1 MRNIKYNLGTPDH
14 YNSVNLKEHTV
25 AELRKEYRQFR
36 NEAKARIQELKNA
49 GYGDSKLLQNKEYLN
64 INPLTMNKQD
74 LVDALS
80 YTESFI
86 HSKLSTLEGQ
96 QLQRTRAV
104 EKLKD
109 LGYENITERN
119 INSFGKFMDAT
130 KTLVKNNII
139 GSPDL
144 LELFDK
150 AVANN
155 ISIANLTKNI
165 TWYLDNIDNIE
176 SLDLNTERK
185 KAYTK
190 TQLERI
196 FAKRGI

>member
-36 NEAKARIQELKNA
+36 NEAKDRIRELKNA
-49 GYGDSKLLQNKEYLN
+49 GYGDSKLLQNKKYLQQ
-64 INPLTMNKQD
+64 NPSTMNKQE

-86 HSKLSTLEGQ
+86 HSKLSTVEGQ
-96 QLQRTRAV
+96 QLQRKSAV
-104 EKLKD
+104 EKFQD
-109 LGYENITERN
+109 LGYENITESN

-139 GSPDL
+139 GSPEL
-144 LELFDK
+144 VELFDK
-150 AVANN
+150 AIQNN
-155 ISIANLTKNI
+155 ISTANLTKNI
-165 TWYLDNIDNIE
+165 TWYIDNIDNIE

-185 KAYTK
+185 RAYTK
-190 TQLERI
+190 IQLERI
-196 FAKRGI
+196 FEKRGI